1 MKNLVISFTS
11 SKEWKNSKFS
21 DETIKFIQKLKIKNS
36 DANDGDYYNMCI
48 FIIVFPDNPIFEGK
62 FQANNNI
69 DNGELEKDERQE
81 TLKNNGNEGF
91 ER

>member
-1 MKNLVISFTS
+1 MLKSFKMKNLVISFTS

-62 FQANNNI
+62 F
-69 DNGELEKDERQE
+69 
-81 TLKNNGNEGF
+81 
-91 ER
+91 